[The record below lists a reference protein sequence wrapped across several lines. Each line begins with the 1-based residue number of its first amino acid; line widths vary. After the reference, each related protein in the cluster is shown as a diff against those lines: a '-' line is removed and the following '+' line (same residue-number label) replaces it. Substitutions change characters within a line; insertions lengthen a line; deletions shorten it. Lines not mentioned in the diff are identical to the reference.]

1 MDLSEAD
8 AQQLT
13 SSRELAVYFETT
25 ANAVKDKKAA
35 VNWIRGKFFLSS
47 TLLKQTFLNSPV
59 SALQLAAIINK
70 MTDGTINQKGARTI
84 FTAIWEKKGDDID
97 ALSESLGLKQISDTS
112 AIEAI
117 VDNVLAANEKMVQE
131 YRSGKEKAFNA
142 LVGQTMRATKGKAN
156 PAQVN
161 AILKKNCRLNFQTLI
176 STASIWK
183 LLLYKTRR
191 RSLRRIGPGRQS

>member
-1 MDLSEAD
+1 
-8 AQQLT
+8 
-13 SSRELAVYFETT
+13 
-25 ANAVKDKKAA
+25 
-35 VNWIRGKFFLSS
+35 
-47 TLLKQTFLNSPV
+47 
-59 SALQLAAIINK
+59 

-97 ALSESLGLKQISDTS
+97 ALIESLGLKQISDTS

-161 AILKKNCRLNFQTLI
+161 AILKK
-176 STASIWK
+176 K
-183 LLLYKTRR
+183 L
-191 RSLRRIGPGRQS
+191 QA